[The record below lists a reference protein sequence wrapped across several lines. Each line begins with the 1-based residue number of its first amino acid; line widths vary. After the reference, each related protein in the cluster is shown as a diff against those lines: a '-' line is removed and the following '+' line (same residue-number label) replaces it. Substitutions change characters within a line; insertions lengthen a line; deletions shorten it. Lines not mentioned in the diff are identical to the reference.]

1 MVYGLLGYEFVF
13 EKFVK
18 PSTPHPSYIL
28 NVHSFT
34 KYINL
39 KDVTSKKEAQIKYKQ
54 YWNLLSTL
62 MKDGIKDYF
71 TNYFQNNLNELKST
85 WKESNLIKRTA

>member
-1 MVYGLLGYEFVF
+1 MRVFMKYFPRKNYWAMKYFPRKLMSHEIFWSMVSWATNFFF

-18 PSTPHPSYIL
+18 PSTLHPSYIL

-54 YWNLLSTL
+54 Y
-62 MKDGIKDYF
+62 
-71 TNYFQNNLNELKST
+71 
-85 WKESNLIKRTA
+85 